1 MADVSLR
8 PRWDRW
14 LARRIPAANR
24 VCLDQRRIFIMPSR
38 TGLLFGV
45 ALLLMLLAGINYQ
58 SSLAYALTFLLA
70 SVGVVAILHTYRNL
84 AGLVLR
90 AGGGGA
96 VFVGEQARFK
106 VLLESGGRAHQA
118 IAIGWPP
125 AQLQSLDVPAQ
136 GLGECALS
144 QPALRR
150 GWLRPGRLK
159 VESRFPLGILVAWSW
174 IDLDQTLLVYPR
186 PLPGDLPLAVGRA
199 EDGVE
204 SGSHR
209 LGQGADDYR
218 GLKAYQPGDSKRR
231 LHWKAY
237 SRGHGLLVKEFAA
250 LSGRDLQL
258 DLDALEGD
266 LESRLSLLC
275 HWVLQFCAEGQA
287 FALHLPGVRL
297 GPDSGES
304 HREACL
310 RALALYGAAQR
321 PAAPLPR
328 RGA

>member
-1 MADVSLR
+1 MAAASRR

-14 LARRIPAANR
+14 LAKRIPAANR
-24 VCLDQRRIFIMPSR
+24 VRLDQRRIFIMPSR
-38 TGLLFGV
+38 VGLLFGV
-45 ALLLMLLAGINYQ
+45 ALVLMLLAGINYQ
-58 SSLAYALTFLLA
+58 SSLAYGLTFLLA
-70 SVGVVAILHTYRNL
+70 SVGIVAILHTYRNL

-106 VLLESGGRAHQA
+106 VLLESSGRAHQA

-125 AQLQSLDVPAQ
+125 AELQSLDVPAQ
-136 GLGECALS
+136 GLGECELG
-144 QPALRR
+144 QPALHR
-150 GWLRPGRLK
+150 GWLRPARLK

-186 PLPGDLPLAVGRA
+186 PMPGDLPLAAGHA
-199 EDGVE
+199 EDGEE
-204 SGSHR
+204 SGSR
-209 LGQGADDYR
+209 QLGQGADDYQ

-237 SRGHGLLVKEFAA
+237 SRGQGLLVKEFAA

-275 HWVLQFCAEGQA
+275 HWVLQFYEEGQA
-287 FALHLPGVRL
+287 FVMHLPGVQL
-297 GPDSGES
+297 GPDSGEG

-310 RALALYGAAQR
+310 RALALYGNEQR
-321 PAAPLPR
+321 PTSTPR
-328 RGA
+328 GRA